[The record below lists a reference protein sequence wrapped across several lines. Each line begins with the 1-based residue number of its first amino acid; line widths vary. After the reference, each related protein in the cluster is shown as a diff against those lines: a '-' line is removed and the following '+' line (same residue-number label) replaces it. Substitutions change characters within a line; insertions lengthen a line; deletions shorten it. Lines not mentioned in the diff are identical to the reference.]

1 MAAVAVTRVSL
12 TVLLSVGRS
21 VDGRLP
27 LCQPSVGKSRA
38 CAAEFLRRMS
48 ALDAAQRRLDVAL
61 GRLETAAAARSAG
74 QTEGAPVDL
83 VRQLDALKSECGEL
97 RRALEASR
105 RDNDELR
112 RLADDVAGRLDGT
125 IADLN
130 SLLET

>member
-1 MAAVAVTRVSL
+1 
-12 TVLLSVGRS
+12 
-21 VDGRLP
+21 
-27 LCQPSVGKSRA
+27 
-38 CAAEFLRRMS
+38 MS